1 MAERL
6 ARAGHK
12 VRCRGCCCRGLR
24 WRLLRFRHLLLL
36 TCAPAQLPVTFPF
49 PWPSPILPPWLPHV
63 RCCASSARPP
73 QVVVVE
79 QTETPDML
87 KERNEERAKKGL
99 KRVGGVVCVGGRVG
113 GRAGGLMGGW
123 VTG

>member
-1 MAERL
+1 
-6 ARAGHK
+6 
-12 VRCRGCCCRGLR
+12 
-24 WRLLRFRHLLLL
+24 
-36 TCAPAQLPVTFPF
+36 
-49 PWPSPILPPWLPHV
+49 
-63 RCCASSARPP
+63 
-73 QVVVVE
+73 
-79 QTETPDML
+79 ML